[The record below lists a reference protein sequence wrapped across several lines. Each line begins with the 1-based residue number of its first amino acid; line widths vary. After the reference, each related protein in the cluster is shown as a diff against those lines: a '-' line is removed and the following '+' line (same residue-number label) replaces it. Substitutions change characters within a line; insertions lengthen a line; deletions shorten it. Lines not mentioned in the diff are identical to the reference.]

1 MMLALAAAATMMLGA
16 PADTRCTER
25 ETRTAVTRFVAELNR
40 GDLRALDRRF
50 APAERFQ
57 WYSTNAPGE
66 RFNDAAKDRATLIP
80 YFKARHARHER
91 LTLRNLKFNGASA
104 PGYGN
109 FEYTLTRRADDLRP
123 TRYLGKGALL
133 CRRGSRDQ
141 IFVWSMG
148 SGQRGG

>member
-1 MMLALAAAATMMLGA
+1 MHALLVALAMMPAA

-25 ETRTAVTRFVAELNR
+25 EARTAVTRFVAELNR

-50 APAERFQ
+50 APAERFE

-66 RFNDAAKDRATLIP
+66 RFNAAAKNRATLIP

-91 LTLRNLKFNGASA
+91 LTLRRFKFNGAGA
-104 PGYGN
+104 QRRDGN

-123 TRYLGKGALL
+123 TRYEGKGALF
-133 CRRGSRDQ
+133 CHRGPRDQ
-141 IFVWSMG
+141 IFVWSMA
-148 SGQRGG
+148 SGQRG